1 MSGYDQLLTLI
12 EQQPLSRSLPAALR
26 IANSITD
33 EEWASWIKLELMGY
47 LADNPAM
54 RKQTAVPEYRAVPG
68 LWYDDYGRSLAINDP
83 GLAFINELRLRQGVT
98 ELESIAAGNGPL
110 VMRPMEFSDIIRNN
124 FDVEV
129 SIFQFQPRS
138 VCQVLTNIK
147 VQLLDR
153 VASRRERISAIPVNQ
168 ISQKAEILLLKPNLY
183 GVGVDLKALWR
194 RAFGK
199 Q

>member
-54 RKQTAVPEYRAVPG
+54 REQTAVPEYRAVPG

-147 VQLLDR
+147 VRLLDR
-153 VASRRERISAIPVNQ
+153 VASRRERISAIPENQ